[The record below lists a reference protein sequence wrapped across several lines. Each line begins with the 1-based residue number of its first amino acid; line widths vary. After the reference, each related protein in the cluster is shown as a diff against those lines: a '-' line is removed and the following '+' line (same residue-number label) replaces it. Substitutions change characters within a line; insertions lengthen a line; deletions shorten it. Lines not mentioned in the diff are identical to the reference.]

1 MQPASPAV
9 PRAVGRWLRCTPR
22 SLTSLSPTF
31 AFPYVIGSD
40 SRSKGLFLPP
50 NQAGP
55 VWKGKRIV
63 GRKLPCRAQTML
75 QVGVRPPASDPR
87 LETGGFAD
95 LLHPSK
101 VGLGVCGLVSTV
113 VHTPHPLQ
121 KCQPFGHRYL
131 S

>member
-9 PRAVGRWLRCTPR
+9 PRAVGRWLQCTPR

-55 VWKGKRIV
+55 RLE
-63 GRKLPCRAQTML
+63 REAHCRQEAAVQGTDSAAAWGQTSGL
-75 QVGVRPPASDPR
+75 RPPARNRR
-87 LETGGFAD
+87 LCGPFASFQGGIGGLRAC
-95 LLHPSK
+95 LHS
-101 VGLGVCGLVSTV
+101 GAHTSST
-113 VHTPHPLQ
+113 TEMSA
-121 KCQPFGHRYL
+121 FWT
-131 S
+131 

>member
-9 PRAVGRWLRCTPR
+9 PRAVGRWLQCTPR

-55 VWKGKRIV
+55 
-63 GRKLPCRAQTML
+63 
-75 QVGVRPPASDPR
+75 R
-87 LETGGFAD
+87 LEREA
-95 LLHPSK
+95 HCRQEAASA
-101 VGLGVCGLVSTV
+101 
-113 VHTPHPLQ
+113 
-121 KCQPFGHRYL
+121 GHRQCCSL
-131 S
+131 GSDLRPQTPG